1 MDSVTI
7 AGSASALPPGVLISV
22 LFARFVELFRDQRT
36 IVYVGLATFLL
47 TLGQGT
53 AIPVVP
59 LFGNELGMTTTQ
71 VGFAVSAFAAARVF
85 TNVPSAIISD
95 RIGRRWVL
103 IAGGLFAAVGN
114 LLSFTADSLLPLMA
128 FRFIAGIGSGAFIT
142 VGVAATAD
150 LSTPANRARLMS
162 VFQWSFIAGIT
173 VGPTVGGVVADLFGI
188 RAPFLVVGIVSAMSA
203 LWTLLMVPETRV
215 RQQPADVS
223 GPMLAQGAA
232 AGDAQ
237 SGDRR
242 ETGFSRFDFMFS
254 RGFLLIMLIFIGVF
268 FARGGAL
275 FNLLPLIAKN
285 DLGLSETGVGLMQTL
300 PALASLFVLPFVGT
314 LSDRYG
320 RKSVIVPGMA
330 VLAVCLAVLGFSS
343 TALVFGMGMVM
354 YGISQGM
361 EGPAPLAY
369 VSDISPDNRQ
379 AMAQGMARTLGD
391 IALMSA
397 APILGAISDAF
408 GNTEALFGTGIIM
421 AVIMVIFL
429 VFAKETA
436 GRRRTESTTP

>member
-1 MDSVTI
+1 MPLPRLL
-7 AGSASALPPGVLISV
+7 AL
-22 LFARFVELFRDQRT
+22 FQDQRT
-36 IVYVGLATFLL
+36 VVYVGLATFLL

-53 AIPVVP
+53 AIPIVP

-71 VGFAVSAFAAARVF
+71 VGFAVAAFAAARVF

-114 LLSFTADSLLPLMA
+114 LLSATADSLLPLMA

-142 VGVAATAD
+142 VGIAATSD
-150 LSTPANRARLMS
+150 LSTPENRARLMS

-173 VGPTVGGVVADLFGI
+173 LGPTVGGIVADFFGI

-203 LWTLLMVPETRV
+203 LWTLVMVPETRV
-215 RQQPADVS
+215 RRQPANAS
-223 GPMLAQGAA
+223 GPLPVQRTAT
-232 AGDAQ
+232 GDAQ
-237 SGDRR
+237 TTARR
-242 ETGFSRFDFMFS
+242 EIGFSRFDFMFS

-275 FNLLPLIAKN
+275 FNLLPLIARN

-300 PALASLFVLPFVGT
+300 PALASLFILPFVGT
-314 LSDRYG
+314 LSDRFG
-320 RKSVIVPGMA
+320 RKSVIVPGMGI
-330 VLAVCLAVLGFSS
+330 LAVCLAVLGFSS
-343 TALVFGMGMVM
+343 TAWVFGIGMIM

-369 VSDISPDNRQ
+369 VSDVSPDSRQ

-408 GNTEALFGTGIIM
+408 GYTEALFGTGVIMAIIM
-421 AVIMVIFL
+421 VVFL
-429 VFAKETA
+429 VFARETA
-436 GRRRTESTTP
+436 GRRHARWTTP